1 MNPIQKMIY
10 RVQRRK
16 YGDARKS
23 MLLLKYPNAFFLKPE
38 YTADQYAEETS
49 FTRRKAMIDWS
60 WERWQLWC
68 SIRKSI
74 KNNHIGDRERKFILK
89 STLERELYKLKE
101 VKKNS

>member
-38 YTADQYAEETS
+38 YTADQYAEETN
-49 FTRRKAMIDWS
+49 FTKRKAMIDWS

-68 SIRKSI
+68 SIRKNI

-89 STLERELYKLKE
+89 SALEGELYKLKE